1 MICVFQQ
8 MQSKGLEYTFLE
20 ECQGSAMP
28 PRRLRNVNP
37 LTLKFLT
44 CLLAKLSS
52 RKQEEQLEA
61 IPIFAAFKN
70 GPIDFHYIKMKLE
83 QQGIYV
89 LLENNLRGLVTCYCL
104 WTTTQTCLKISSKM
118 KCVCT

>member
-1 MICVFQQ
+1 MIVCFQQ
-8 MQSKGLEYTFLE
+8 MEYTFLE
-20 ECQGSAMP
+20 ECQGYAMP
-28 PRRLRNVNP
+28 SPLRSP
-37 LTLKFLT
+37 LTLKFLK

-61 IPIFAAFKN
+61 IPLFAAFKN
-70 GPIDFHYIKMKLE
+70 GPIDFLYIKGQLE

-104 WTTTQTCLKISSKM
+104 WTTTQTCLKISSQ
-118 KCVCT
+118 